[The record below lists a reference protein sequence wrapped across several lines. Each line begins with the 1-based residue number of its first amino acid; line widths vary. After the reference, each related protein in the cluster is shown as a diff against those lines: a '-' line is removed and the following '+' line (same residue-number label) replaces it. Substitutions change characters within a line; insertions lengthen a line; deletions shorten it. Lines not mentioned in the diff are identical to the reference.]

1 MVDHDT
7 ETFWVLFMT
16 FPMLMLSNMILS
28 LPEEEN
34 RPYNFQSNSGKW
46 LRHIQLA
53 FMKGFSWDILDV
65 AELTFEDF
73 GCFQTY
79 EQGWLIVFDIF
90 LLVSIFLTSF
100 YSGIEQPKE
109 KIEDHDK
116 VVTLLKLIFNDVL
129 LLMLRSVKISKQGHP
144 YGSIIFITK
153 EVFSI
158 VSRLTLLFYFSDSD
172 NIARYNQLDDV
183 EAN

>member
-1 MVDHDT
+1 
-7 ETFWVLFMT
+7 
-16 FPMLMLSNMILS
+16 MLMLCNMLFS
-28 LPEEEN
+28 LPSEEEVIRN
-34 RPYNFQSNSGKW
+34 VGEQLKILQS
-46 LRHIQLA
+46 A

-109 KIEDHDK
+109 KIENHDK
-116 VVTLLKLIFNDVL
+116 VVTRLKLIFNDAS
-129 LLMLRSVKISKQGHP
+129 LLMLRSVKISKHGYS

-172 NIARYNQLDDV
+172 NIVRYNQLDDV

>member
-1 MVDHDT
+1 
-7 ETFWVLFMT
+7 
-16 FPMLMLSNMILS
+16 MLLISNTLYS
-28 LPEEEN
+28 SPS
-34 RPYNFQSNSGKW
+34 RNSGKDMK
-46 LRHIQLA
+46 LLQYA
-53 FMKGFSWDILDV
+53 FMNGLLDILDI

-79 EQGWLIVFDIF
+79 EQGWLVSFDII

-100 YSGIEQPKE
+100 INGIEKPK
-109 KIEDHDK
+109 KK
-116 VVTLLKLIFNDVL
+116 VVTLKLIFNDLSL
-129 LLMLRSVKISKQGHP
+129 LLLRSVKISKQGHR

-158 VSRLTLLFYFSDSD
+158 ISRLTLLCYFSDDDD
-172 NIARYNQLDDV
+172 NARYNQLDDV

>member
-1 MVDHDT
+1 MK
-7 ETFWVLFMT
+7 L
-16 FPMLMLSNMILS
+16 LQ
-28 LPEEEN
+28 
-34 RPYNFQSNSGKW
+34 Y
-46 LRHIQLA
+46 A
-53 FMKGFSWDILDV
+53 FMNGLLDILDI

-79 EQGWLIVFDIF
+79 EQGWLVSFDII

-100 YSGIEQPKE
+100 INGIEQPKKKVE
-109 KIEDHDK
+109 GCDK
-116 VVTLLKLIFNDVL
+116 VVTLLKLIFNDL
-129 LLMLRSVKISKQGHP
+129 SLLMLRSVKISKQGHR

-158 VSRLTLLFYFSDSD
+158 ISRLTLLCYFSDDDD
-172 NIARYNQLDDV
+172 NARYNQLDDV